1 MKKSIPQSAN
11 DQNILWGATAFFVAL
26 ALVVMAFYH
35 WRTEN
40 IQQSIKS
47 HFHDQAE
54 LVAERTANAVSLN
67 INSHF
72 NDLDFFAQTFFPQK
86 TGRFLPNKKVL
97 SVFTS
102 FQHSHPSII
111 AINIQDASGNRI
123 IWSSTKQSAKPI
135 TLGNQFS
142 PLPGHPNR
150 FLGEVRY
157 SHRNQAWVL
166 TMRQRILDKQG
177 TVQGF

>member
-72 NDLDFFAQTFFPQK
+72 NDLDFFLLRPFFPRK
-86 TGRFLPNKKVL
+86 LGGFCPTKKFSPSSPLFSTHIQAL
-97 SVFTS
+97 S
-102 FQHSHPSII
+102 PSISRMHPGI
-111 AINIQDASGNRI
+111 ESYGRAQSSQLNRLL
-123 IWSSTKQSAKPI
+123 WETSSARYRDTPI
-135 TLGNQFS
+135 VFWVRCATATGIKLG
-142 PLPGHPNR
+142 
-150 FLGEVRY
+150 Y
-157 SHRNQAWVL
+157 
-166 TMRQRILDKQG
+166 
-177 TVQGF
+177 